1 MEKYNYCFDCGSE
14 LKSTGYDSLTAESY
28 FTCPGCNLDYKVTV
42 TDDYTVV
49 IEMETQDKY

>member
-14 LKSTGYDSLTAESY
+14 LKSTGYDPLTEESY
-28 FTCPGCNLDYKVTV
+28 FTCPGCNLDYKVII